1 MTKRAAKRPLV
12 TARLPPDR
20 IFVVKRKG
28 KMGTTEKT
36 EIRKQAIR
44 RVLTRWINNRKA
56 ETGNETAPQTETAAN
71 TVTGKP
77 DYMEKP
83 VLTDNEKSAADHS
96 ENGMT
101 SPAPDLPATTGR
113 EPRRQPQP
121 CHHGMPDLTG
131 KIPVQPIR
139 RHRVGWIRTSGS
151 LPDSHQK
158 NRMTSRPSGINQ
170 NNQ

>member
-12 TARLPPDR
+12 TAGLLPDR

-56 ETGNETAPQTETAAN
+56 ETEKGTASQTETAAN
-71 TVTGKP
+71 AVTGKT
-77 DYMEKP
+77 DCMEKP
-83 VLTDNEKSAADHS
+83 VLTDHEKPAADHS

-113 EPRRQPQP
+113 EQAPATTVSSRDARPYREDTGPADPQAPCRMDTDIRQPP
-121 CHHGMPDLTG
+121 
-131 KIPVQPIR
+131 
-139 RHRVGWIRTSGS
+139 
-151 LPDSHQK
+151 
-158 NRMTSRPSGINQ
+158 
-170 NNQ
+170 

>member
-12 TARLPPDR
+12 TAGLPPDR

-113 EPRRQPQP
+113 EQAPAATVSSRDARPYREDTGPADPQAPCRMDTDIRQPP
-121 CHHGMPDLTG
+121 
-131 KIPVQPIR
+131 
-139 RHRVGWIRTSGS
+139 
-151 LPDSHQK
+151 
-158 NRMTSRPSGINQ
+158 
-170 NNQ
+170 